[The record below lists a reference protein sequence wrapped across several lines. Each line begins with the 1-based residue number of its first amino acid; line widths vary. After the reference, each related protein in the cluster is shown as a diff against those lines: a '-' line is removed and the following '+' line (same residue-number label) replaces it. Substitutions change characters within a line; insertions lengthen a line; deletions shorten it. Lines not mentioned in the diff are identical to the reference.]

1 MAQATNSVKGVVES
15 TRTKTKSTRY
25 GDKVVNYVTVGG
37 QEISTGFKP
46 VFQQGESVDMGVA
59 FTYGEWQYQNVPGG
73 NLPPLAEASSGTPA
87 SPIPFKGGKA
97 PASRTFPVD
106 PTDGQMSIIRQNSMN
121 RAVEIVDAMIKHGTI
136 ETPANQDEYMKLLV
150 EIALEVTDFNSGQ
163 DIMKMAS
170 AQRANKEVING

>member
-46 VFQQGESVDMGVA
+46 IFQQGENVDLGVA

-73 NLPPLAEASSGTPA
+73 TLPPLQAEATPA
-87 SPIPFKGGKA
+87 TPTAISRGKA

-136 ETPANQDEYMKLLV
+136 AAPANQDEYMTLLV
-150 EIALEVTDFNSGQ
+150 EIALEITDFNSGQ
-163 DIMKMAS
+163 DIMKIAA